1 LAEHVIK
8 TEHKDIIKRIMLVK
22 AEGKRK
28 EGRPRIRWM
37 VWRRI

>member
-1 LAEHVIK
+1 MGRTCYKERKLRYYK
-8 TEHKDIIKRIMLVK
+8 KIMLVK

-28 EGRPRIRWM
+28 EGRLRMRLM